1 MITGTAFARKA
12 PSHGTVSSST
22 NPPGVCAVPRRGH
35 LPRRTFL
42 RGLGTAVALPFLDA
56 MTPAFASA
64 SKPITRVAF
73 IYTANGVIMS
83 DWTPA
88 ETGAGFSFTKTLH
101 SLEPF
106 RDRLLVLT
114 GLAHRNG
121 EALGDGPGD
130 HARAGASWLTGVHP
144 RKTQGADIRNG
155 MSVDQMLAEDIGR
168 STPLPSLEL
177 GLQDV
182 RMVGGCDSGYS
193 CAYSNTVSW
202 SSPTTPL
209 PYETNPRRVFE
220 RLFGDGD
227 TTDPAVR
234 AVRARQNRSLL
245 DFVREDAGRLRAGL
259 GAGDRRKLG
268 DYLDSV
274 REVERR
280 IQNAER
286 RDDVDLPALA
296 RPDGVPPTFEEHVR
310 TMSDLIA
317 IAFQA
322 DLTRVVTLMYSREGG
337 NRTYRSIGVPGRAP
351 RPVAPPERP
360 RAHGAAAAHRPAPRR
375 DVRLPPRKAPRR
387 RRRQRVAAR
396 PLDGPLRQQPQ
407 RLERPHP
414 RRPAGGA
421 RRWRQRHPPR
431 RAPPALPRPDADDE
445 PVRDHARQAGLA
457 PRAGRRQH
465 RAHRAPERA
474 VIGGRGGRA
483 ALAAAALAGGT
494 LTAAAGESRGV
505 APDDPSVLVLVPS
518 AADDRLASAHE
529 AIAFWN
535 DRLAE
540 LGVETRFAEPRVV
553 VESPVERAVENYA
566 RQVAQRA
573 TRLPAGDAEPPP
585 PAALVDLDADVVLL
599 LSRQDI
605 LSFAWPL
612 PRVSPPRYLVVI
624 RRVRGPYRTDPMV
637 TKHVVA
643 HELGHALGLDHNAEP
658 HTLMC
663 GPCQPLTAEPDAT
676 GFLPLTAGDRARL
689 VELHGG

>member
-1 MITGTAFARKA
+1 MITGTAPA
-12 PSHGTVSSST
+12 PKESPDGAAFRPT
-22 NPPGVCAVPRRGH
+22 NPPGVRTVLRPGP

-64 SKPITRVAF
+64 FAPVTRVAF
-73 IYTANGVIMS
+73 IYTANGVIMR

-88 ETGAGFSFTKTLH
+88 ETGAGFAFTKTLH
-101 SLEPF
+101 ALEPF

-144 RKTQGADIRNG
+144 KKTQGADIRNG
-155 MSVDQMLAEDIGR
+155 MSVDQMLAQDIGR

-202 SSPTTPL
+202 SSPTAPL

-268 DYLDSV
+268 DYLDAV

-286 RDDVDLPALA
+286 RDASGVDLPALA

-310 TMSDLIA
+310 MMSDLIA

-337 NRTYRSIGVPGRAP
+337 NRTYRSIGVPDAHHGLSHHQND
-351 RPVAPPERP
+351 PERM
-360 RAHGAAAAHRPAPRR
+360 A
-375 DVRLPPRKAPRR
+375 RL
-387 RRRQRVAAR
+387 QLIDQHHVAMFAY
-396 PLDGPLRQQPQ
+396 LLGQLR
-407 RLERPHP
+407 
-414 RRPAGGA
+414 
-421 RRWRQRHPPR
+421 
-431 RAPPALPRPDADDE
+431 DADDGSGSLL
-445 PVRDHARQAGLA
+445 DHAMVLYGSSLSDSN
-457 PRAGRRQH
+457 
-465 RAHRAPERA
+465 AHTHDHLP
-474 VIGGRGGRA
+474 
-483 ALAAAALAGGT
+483 ALLAGGGSGT
-494 LTAAAGESRGV
+494 
-505 APDDPSVLVLVPS
+505 
-518 AADDRLASAHE
+518 
-529 AIAFWN
+529 
-535 DRLAE
+535 
-540 LGVETRFAEPRVV
+540 
-553 VESPVERAVENYA
+553 
-566 RQVAQRA
+566 
-573 TRLPAGDAEPPP
+573 
-585 PAALVDLDADVVLL
+585 
-599 LSRQDI
+599 
-605 LSFAWPL
+605 
-612 PRVSPPRYLVVI
+612 
-624 RRVRGPYRTDPMV
+624 
-637 TKHVVA
+637 
-643 HELGHALGLDHNAEP
+643 
-658 HTLMC
+658 
-663 GPCQPLTAEPDAT
+663 
-676 GFLPLTAGDRARL
+676 
-689 VELHGG
+689 LHGGRHLRYPDGTPMANLFVTLLDKLGSHREQVGDSTGRIEHLSDL